1 MAYPFLPKELIDH
14 LESEYQKSLSEH
26 ELDEYK
32 ILEQLDLHPYHQSVS
47 KIDIQHIS
55 KDLDQQLAALT
66 STERLPFLMVI
77 FKWILYPM
85 YQELE
90 NMYIHPIYLTY
101 SPDAFIFSILPS
113 TPNQKQYDSPAFST
127 FSIMIQTQ
135 SLQIYT
141 IEGLSPEHTIAD
153 VKLKFSMQE
162 PTYLPEHTDF
172 QLKERT
178 EDGMLV
184 NNRRLHSYGITDGV
198 LLLTSYQEPDLS
210 FYEKILS
217 HVEKTSRLQY
227 EPVLEK
233 LNESYSTHDTSEEVR
248 VNEEYNKITNYRSI
262 LRSLNQSVDLLKNKV
277 SYDF

>member
-1 MAYPFLPKELIDH
+1 MAYPFLPKELLDY

-32 ILEQLDLHPYHQSVS
+32 ILEQLDLHPYHQSVA

-55 KDLDQQLAALT
+55 KDLDQQLDKLT

-90 NMYIHPIYLTY
+90 NIYIHPIYLTY
-101 SPDAFIFSILPS
+101 SPDAFLFSILPS
-113 TPNQKQYDSPAFST
+113 AKNTKQYDSPS
-127 FSIMIQTQ
+127 FSIFSVMIQTK

-162 PTYLPEHTDF
+162 PNSLPEHTDF
-172 QLKERT
+172 QLKDFET
-178 EDGMLV
+178 DGMLL
-184 NNRRLHSYGITDGV
+184 NDRRLHSYGITDGV
-198 LLLTSYQEPDLS
+198 VLLASYQEPDLS
-210 FYEKILS
+210 FYEKMLS
-217 HVEKTSRLQY
+217 HVEKTSRFQY

-233 LNESYSTHDTSEEVR
+233 LN
-248 VNEEYNKITNYRSI
+248 
-262 LRSLNQSVDLLKNKV
+262 
-277 SYDF
+277 